1 MKSIPNV
8 TFDVKD
14 QDGKNATTASLL
26 RMCLHSQ
33 PQGGFDFKTIRAR
46 MKIDAALEKVVDG
59 GTIELEDDYHEAA
72 VQAVKETRWL
82 SYGPHLVQFAEQWGL

>member
-1 MKSIPNV
+1 
-8 TFDVKD
+8 
-14 QDGKNATTASLL
+14 
-26 RMCLHSQ
+26 
-33 PQGGFDFKTIRAR
+33 